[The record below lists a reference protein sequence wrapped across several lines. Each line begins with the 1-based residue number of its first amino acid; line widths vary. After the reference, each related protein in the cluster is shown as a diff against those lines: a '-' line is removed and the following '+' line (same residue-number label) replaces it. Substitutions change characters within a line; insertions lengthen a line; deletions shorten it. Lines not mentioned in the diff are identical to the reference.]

1 MKWAGLI
8 FIALLVIA
16 FVDGKKGSKATTTSR
31 LQTKKVASKGKRTSD
46 RGSWEED
53 IDLADAEPAAVEGAP
68 KETQR
73 FKATKTPAA
82 EDLPADDGPDG
93 DSVYQVL
100 ARHIVNYAVDDV
112 TRRAPLDEVERAI
125 RVMASAQAAWKS
137 VDGATHQLKNT
148 IKARYDRESE
158 AFLCV
163 VNSLISMCL
172 RSSTSLS
179 SRYKR
184 FIARRSKNTK
194 EAAKL
199 NEYVDVVE
207 RGLQGAEILQPILR
221 EASNKRRRER
231 FLREAGLVEVDRFV
245 VMSPSNPRL
254 SVLVTVLVPQASAR
268 DESASD
274 GSPRRF
280 ESSEVVIAVA
290 DDPARPTEQLVAE
303 LLRIASTETPVT
315 VPLASS
321 TTGAEE
327 AAKSVS
333 VLPSLMELAEMIQT
347 RLKPRLVLK
356 PPADAGDAADAEDN
370 DSISSRCAFDH
381 VRLVGHS
388 AGGSVAS
395 YLSMLLDGFL
405 QPSEGVTAGDSRPYR
420 GRVRCITY
428 GAMPCISRSVIPSF
442 VTSLICGD
450 DLVCRLQHD
459 SVERMRQKVSAAVAG
474 GAGKRGLGWLSG
486 ASLLGELSHT
496 ASKQISQYQSRKKDN
511 KGLLQLPGRVFYM
524 KSRQLKQGATLQRVL
539 RGNWQEEVMWSIRD
553 VLVSPKMLQH
563 HALEAY
569 IRTLSRC

>member
-1 MKWAGLI
+1 MW
-8 FIALLVIA
+8 
-16 FVDGKKGSKATTTSR
+16 
-31 LQTKKVASKGKRTSD
+31 
-46 RGSWEED
+46 
-53 IDLADAEPAAVEGAP
+53 
-68 KETQR
+68 
-73 FKATKTPAA
+73 
-82 EDLPADDGPDG
+82 
-93 DSVYQVL
+93 
-100 ARHIVNYAVDDV
+100 
-112 TRRAPLDEVERAI
+112 
-125 RVMASAQAAWKS
+125 
-137 VDGATHQLKNT
+137 
-148 IKARYDRESE
+148 
-158 AFLCV
+158 LC
-163 VNSLISMCL
+163 
-172 RSSTSLS
+172 SSTSLS

-207 RGLQGAEILQPILR
+207 RGLQGTEILQPILR

-245 VMSPSNPRL
+245 VTSPSNSRL
-254 SVLVTVLVPQASAR
+254 SVLVTVLVPQTSVGE
-268 DESASD
+268 DSASD

-280 ESSEVVIAVA
+280 ERSEVIVAVA
-290 DDPARPTEQLVAE
+290 DDPALPTEQLIAE
-303 LLRIASTETPVT
+303 LLRIASTETPVAIP
-315 VPLASS
+315 VASS
-321 TTGAEE
+321 TTVAEE

-333 VLPSLMELAEMIQT
+333 VLPSLMELAEMVQT
-347 RLKPRLVLK
+347 RLKPRLVLE
-356 PPADAGDAADAEDN
+356 PPADQRDDADAADAEGN
-370 DSISSRCAFDH
+370 DSRPSRSAFDR

-388 AGGSVAS
+388 SGGSVAA

-405 QPSEGVTAGDSRPYR
+405 QPSEGATVGDSRPYR
-420 GRVRCITY
+420 GRVRCTTY
-428 GAMPCISRSVIPSF
+428 GALPCISRTVIPSF

-450 DLVCRLQHD
+450 DVVCRLQHD
-459 SVERMRQKVSAAVAG
+459 SVERMRQKVSAAVAS

-496 ASKQISQYQSRKKDN
+496 ASKQLSQYQSRKKDN